1 MKIAKKK
8 VSEEIF
14 TGSMADIT
22 FLMIIFFMVTNTF
35 SATRGLDFA
44 LPKEEKNP
52 PAQIER
58 EESVLIEIRPGG
70 GIFVDGKA
78 MAASAIIDYLRPKL
92 AINQTKPVIIRPDP
106 EAAYGDMVKVYDV
119 LRSGKEQGL
128 EIKNIS
134 IPTQRE
140 IDQFWY

>member
-1 MKIAKKK
+1 MKFTKKK

-22 FLMIIFFMVTNTF
+22 FLLIIFFMVTNTF

-52 PAQIER
+52 PQIER
-58 EESVLIEIRPGG
+58 EESVLIEVRPGG
-70 GIFVDGKA
+70 SFFVDGKP
-78 MAASAIIDYLRPKL
+78 MAAGAILDYLRPKL

-106 EAAYGDMVKVYDV
+106 ESSYGDMVKVYDV
-119 LRSGKEQGL
+119 LRGGKDQGV
-128 EIKNIS
+128 EVKNIS